1 MKVLCSSFDVI
12 VSLQELLMCFWQKV
26 VQILYFHIL
35 LSYGGVPDL
44 SPAPWAMAHKVSSAK
59 NAQQREQK
67 PHRGHTGG
75 IFQRT
80 FLMPFSLTC
89 APDLH
94 SSGDPITVLLTE
106 HSVKN
111 VQFICSQDRKGICL
125 QDLEGILCVKEEHAG
140 TIYQNVFLLSQNI
153 FFSLKW
159 GFLWK
164 SPNFVAQNG
173 TLSVIPWINTPC
185 LSGGLQR
192 QPV

>member
-44 SPAPWAMAHKVSSAK
+44 SLASWAMAHKVSSAK

-67 PHRGHTGG
+67 PHREHTGG

-111 VQFICSQDRKGICL
+111 ALLPRQKRNLPSGPWRNSMCEGRACRYNISKCLPSQPEYL
-125 QDLEGILCVKEEHAG
+125 
-140 TIYQNVFLLSQNI
+140 LLSEVR
-153 FFSLKW
+153 FSVE
-159 GFLWK
+159 K
-164 SPNFVAQNG
+164 SQLCSSEWHTFSY
-173 TLSVIPWINTPC
+173 TLD
-185 LSGGLQR
+185 
-192 QPV
+192 